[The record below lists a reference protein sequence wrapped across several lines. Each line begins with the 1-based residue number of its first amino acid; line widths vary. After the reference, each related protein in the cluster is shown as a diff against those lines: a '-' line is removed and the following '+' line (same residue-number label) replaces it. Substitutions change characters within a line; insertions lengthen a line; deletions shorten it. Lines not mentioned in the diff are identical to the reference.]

1 MRRESPAGKGPAPRS
16 APKGRTDQDVI
27 EEDAVPATAT
37 LRAELAACQAL
48 IAECAG
54 LARDGEHSPQ
64 VRSHAA
70 QSAARLATAS
80 AQAASAIARLADAET
95 RQRLA
100 TAKID
105 GLFNRPRFHNTAHR
119 TPQYGTPIDHYR
131 TSDWVKPE
139 SEPEKSQFNSAPRVR
154 YP

>member
-1 MRRESPAGKGPAPRS
+1 MQQQNAAGNGPASRS
-16 APKGRTDQDVI
+16 ASAGRTDKDII
-27 EEDAVPATAT
+27 EDDAVPATQT
-37 LRAELAACQAL
+37 LREDLAACQAL

-54 LARDGEHSPQ
+54 LARDAEQSPQ

-70 QSAARLATAS
+70 QSAARLAAAS

-105 GLFNRPRFHNTAHR
+105 GAFHRPRFRRAP
-119 TPQYGTPIDHYR
+119 PQYGTPLDSYR
-131 TSDWVKPE
+131 TSDWEETE
-139 SEPEKSQFNSAPRVR
+139 SEPEKSQFNSGPRVR
-154 YP
+154 RV

>member
-1 MRRESPAGKGPAPRS
+1 MRTDPNQAGNPARRS
-16 APKGRTDQDVI
+16 APTGHADTDII
-27 EEDAVPATAT
+27 EEDAVPATQT

-54 LARDGEHSPQ
+54 LARDSDHPPT

-105 GLFNRPRFHNTAHR
+105 GAFNRPRFRNTGRRIPDEGAHKS
-119 TPQYGTPIDHYR
+119 YR
-131 TSDWVKPE
+131 TSDWEIPE
-139 SEPEKSQFNSAPRVR
+139 SEIEKSHFNSGPRVR
-154 YP
+154 HP

>member
-1 MRRESPAGKGPAPRS
+1 MRRESPAGKRPASRPAPTGGA
-16 APKGRTDQDVI
+16 APDIVED
-27 EEDAVPATAT
+27 DAVPATAT

-54 LARDGEHSPQ
+54 LARDNDHSPQ

-105 GLFNRPRFHNTAHR
+105 GLFNRPRFRNTAH
-119 TPQYGTPIDHYR
+119 TPQYGAPIDHYR

-139 SEPEKSQFNSAPRVR
+139 SENEKSQFNSGPRVR
-154 YP
+154 HP